1 MKTMTPKTITNG
13 QRRQILEFVRDCKTL
28 GLSSPWACL
37 TVSDLRGTDAKQL
50 RRAKSYFAIAHEP
63 MLENFV
69 ILTRGLKRVNL
80 TPEELRQ
87 IEKQGA

>member
-1 MKTMTPKTITNG
+1 MTPKTITNG

-50 RRAKSYFAIAHEP
+50 RRAKSYFAIAYEP
-63 MLENFV
+63 ILENFV
-69 ILTRGLKRVNL
+69 ILTRGLKRLNL
-80 TPEELRQ
+80 TREELHLL
-87 IEKQGA
+87 EKKGA